1 MNKHEKLIVEPIP
14 KLIKRIAIPASVG
27 FFFNTMY
34 NVVDTYFGG
43 LQSTQALAALSL
55 SFPIFFIILA
65 LGSGIANGATA
76 LIANSLGAKQY
87 EKAEKY
93 GCQAISFSIV
103 FSVFLTSAGLLL
115 APVLFKILGAEAEY
129 LKIALSYANVIFY
142 GVIFFL
148 LTHSLNGILIAE
160 GDTKTFRN
168 LLILGFFLNLI
179 FDPWFMFGGLG
190 LPAMGLAGVA
200 WATVVIQAILS
211 FVLFLKIKSRQPFKH
226 LYIKHLIPDPK
237 YYRDIIKQGFPASL
251 SMMSIAIGIFIITYF
266 ISSFGKSAV
275 AAYGIATRIEQ
286 IAILP
291 AIGLNMAVL
300 TLIGQNNGAQ
310 KFNRVKETFSKG
322 LKYGILLTL
331 VGIAVVF
338 ILSKTLMNFFSNDL
352 EVIKIGFTYLR
363 ISILM
368 YLTYVILNIC
378 IATLQ
383 GLKKPIFALW
393 IGLYRQLIMP
403 GIIIYILIKLR
414 HSPIASI
421 WWALVL
427 INWSAVIFTFFYTK
441 KELKK
446 LTC

>member
-1 MNKHEKLIVEPIP
+1 MDRHKKLVTEPIP
-14 KLIKRIAIPASVG
+14 KLIKGIAVPASIG

-34 NVVDTYFGG
+34 NVVDTYYGG

-65 LGSGIANGATA
+65 LGSGISRGSTV
-76 LIANSLGAKQY
+76 LIANSLGSGNKDR
-87 EKAEKY
+87 AEKY

-103 FSVFLTSAGLLL
+103 FSIFLTAAGLIF
-115 APVLFKILGAEAEY
+115 APALFKILGAQGEY
-129 LKIALSYANVIFY
+129 LQIALSYVNVIFY
-142 GVIFFL
+142 GVVFFL

-168 LLILGFFLNLI
+168 LLIFGFFLNLI
-179 FDPWFMFGGLG
+179 LDPWFMFGGLG

-200 WATVVIQAILS
+200 WATVVIQAILCLL
-211 FVLFLKIKSRQPFKH
+211 LFRKIMSQEPFKH
-226 LYIKHLIPDPK
+226 LHIKHLIPNRK
-237 YYRDIIKQGFPASL
+237 YYSDIIKQGLPASL

-291 AIGLNMAVL
+291 SIGLNMAVM
-300 TLIGQNNGAQ
+300 TLIGNNNGAR
-310 KFNRVKETFSKG
+310 KFDRVKETFSKG

-331 VGIAVVF
+331 IGIVAVF
-338 ILSKTLMNFFSNDL
+338 ILSKTLMSFFSNDL
-352 EVIKIGFTYLR
+352 EVIQIGFTYLR

-368 YLTYVILNIC
+368 YLTYIILNVC

-383 GLKKPIFALW
+383 GLKKPLFSLW
-393 IGLYRQLIMP
+393 SGLYRQLVMP
-403 GIIIYILIKLR
+403 GIIIYILIKLM
-414 HSPIASI
+414 HSPITSI
-421 WWALVL
+421 WWSLVL
-427 INWSAVIFTFFYTK
+427 INWSAAIFTLFYTK
-441 KELKK
+441 NKLKK
-446 LTC
+446 LS